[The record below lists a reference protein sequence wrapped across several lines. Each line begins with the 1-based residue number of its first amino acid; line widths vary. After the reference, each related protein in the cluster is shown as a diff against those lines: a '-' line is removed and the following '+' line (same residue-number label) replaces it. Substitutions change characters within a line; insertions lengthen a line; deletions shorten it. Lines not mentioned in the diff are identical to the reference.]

1 MEASYGVYQYT
12 TDLIVP
18 VGEGMGDTKGE
29 VRVVSILMG
38 HNGCGMGGGGP
49 RSSKREVKASLI
61 CVEGNL
67 IMHLQCERAQVRVGS
82 AACAQ
87 SLVYTKINIFASGLV
102 CHHHVHFNPTH
113 KPLNY

>member
-1 MEASYGVYQYT
+1 MEANYGVYQHT

-49 RSSKREVKASLI
+49 RSSRREVKASLI

-67 IMHLQCERAQVRVGS
+67 IMHLQCGEGTGKVSSAQGLKYFRPWLCWM
-82 AACAQ
+82 CAV
-87 SLVYTKINIFASGLV
+87 SCL
-102 CHHHVHFNPTH
+102 H
-113 KPLNY
+113 

>member
-1 MEASYGVYQYT
+1 MEANYGVYQHT

-49 RSSKREVKASLI
+49 RSSRREVKASLI

-67 IMHLQCERAQVRVGS
+67 IMHLQCERAQVRLALLDVRSVLS
-82 AACAQ
+82 AQC
-87 SLVYTKINIFASGLV
+87 LV
-102 CHHHVHFNPTH
+102 CAVSCVRSVLFAL
-113 KPLNY
+113 K

>member
-1 MEASYGVYQYT
+1 MKIIEASYAVHAHT

-49 RSSKREVKASLI
+49 RSSRREVKASLI

-67 IMHLQCERAQVRVGS
+67 MMHLQCKRSRVKS
-82 AACAQ
+82 AACVQ
-87 SLVYTKINIFASGLV
+87 LLTHTKKNKYFASGTT
-102 CHHHVHFNPTH
+102 CTSTPPTR
-113 KPLNY
+113 Y